1 MTSPGIIGGSAP
13 ALAFE
18 RLRALRIPITFEVA
32 CYAVV
37 FAFAIG
43 FRLWDLGASALH
55 HDESIHA
62 QWSWDLARGQYTH
75 NPIFH
80 GPLYYHAQ
88 ALVFQ
93 IFGASDYTS
102 RLSAALFGIVL
113 CALPLL
119 LRRRLGPVGTLAAVA
134 FIAFSPTIVY
144 YSRFMRED
152 IYMAM
157 FTMLM
162 AAALWRYI
170 DGGRD
175 RWLIVFALALA
186 GSLATK
192 EATFLI
198 VAIFLLYTNAMIAIS
213 LAEQTL
219 ANRQATEPWRKWVLA
234 AGLFPYAWAIVAL
247 WPMLG
252 GIRKGAA
259 WAQLPRAGDVLIILG
274 TLIVP
279 LLAPVLKSPL
289 ESLGVVNAGQL
300 DWPGVCQ
307 SAAATAGNNQLALGG
322 IFLMACA
329 GSAFIGLQW
338 RPRTWAIAAGGAALL
353 YLTLMTTVW
362 TNFGGLCSGPWGSL
376 DYWLSQQEEYRG
388 NQPWFYYFML
398 MPAYEFLPLLIAG
411 AGIWWATFRG
421 NAFSRFLVFWIA
433 GTWITLSWAGEKM
446 PWLNTHIALPTAL
459 LAAWTIQR
467 AWNAWDPKPDMDRR
481 LALNLLG
488 IGIIAAAAVLLAAFL
503 PGGPILVAIR
513 LALVAAVVPLA
524 VFFAKPFGK
533 AALPTFLIVVLVGAM
548 AFFSLRTMVMV
559 SYVRGDVPKDLL
571 IYTQSSPE
579 IPKLMADI
587 ERLAAATGKGYD
599 LPIAIDS
606 ADSFAWPWAWYLRD
620 YKAVSYADFR
630 SSVPSGEWDVM
641 LINESNVSRVNDHLS
656 GLASQPYATPER
668 YPHRWWYDETY
679 KQQMSVVEGQA
690 CTASGGECGPFKPW
704 VNIGSGTHLG
714 APNVDVL
721 RTLWTGVTERGFLS
735 AWFHYWRDHDPGR
748 PPGSINGFA
757 YFPAN
762 FDRETGQISVEPVE
776 VSEPTEDSEGRPV
789 FGGLGFA
796 PGQFFGPIDI
806 AGDAEGN
813 LYIVDRTTRR
823 LQKFDAAGNYVAGV
837 DVRGPGGTGDSEP
850 WGVTVAPDGRVV
862 VADTF
867 GWKIR
872 VFDANLQPLTEFG
885 DPPVSAEPGPFDL
898 FGPRDAVV
906 APDGNLWVTD
916 TGHDRIQVYTLE
928 GEYVRTVGSS
938 GSGPGQLDE
947 PVGLAVSE
955 DGTLAVA
962 DMLNGRVQFFD
973 VEGNPTG
980 EFPVQGWGGEDVTD
994 KPYLQFLDDGRIA
1007 LSLPGL
1013 NDVRVY
1019 SATGELEHSFVADA
1033 NLAEPLE
1040 QPYGLLPVADGKLW
1054 VVEGGSGR
1062 VRLFDLP

>member
-1 MTSPGIIGGSAP
+1 MTSPGIIGGSTP
-13 ALAFE
+13 ALTFQ
-18 RLRALRIPITFEVA
+18 RLRTLRIPVTYEIAAYAAVLALAVA
-32 CYAVV
+32 
-37 FAFAIG
+37 
-43 FRLWDLGASALH
+43 FRLWDLGDSALH

-219 ANRQATEPWRKWVLA
+219 ADRESPEPWRKWVLA

-247 WPMLG
+247 WPMLASV
-252 GIRKGAA
+252 RKNAA
-259 WAQLPRAGDVLIILG
+259 WSQLPRAGDVLIILG

-279 LLAPVLKSPL
+279 LLMPALKSPL
-289 ESLGVVNAGQL
+289 ESLGVVNSGQL

-307 SAAATAGNNQLALGG
+307 SAAATAGNNRLALGG

-338 RPRTWAIAAGGAALL
+338 RPRTWALAAGGAALV

-398 MPAYEFLPLLIAG
+398 MPAYEFLPLLIAA
-411 AGIWWATFRG
+411 AGIWWSTAKG

-467 AWNAWDPKPDMDRR
+467 AWNAWAPKPGIDRR

-488 IGIIAAAAVLLAAFL
+488 VGVIAAAAVLLAAFL
-503 PGGPILVAIR
+503 PGGPALVAIR
-513 LALVAAVVPLA
+513 LALVAALVPLA
-524 VFFAKPFGK
+524 IFFAKPFGK
-533 AALPTFLIVVLVGAM
+533 AALPTFLVVVAVGGL
-548 AFFSLRTMVMV
+548 AFFSLRTVAMV
-559 SYVRGDVPKDLL
+559 SFERGDVPKDLL

-579 IPKLMADI
+579 IPRIMADI
-587 ERLAAATGKGYD
+587 EQLAAATGKGFD

-620 YKAVSYADFR
+620 YKSVSYANFD

-641 LINESNVSRVNDHLS
+641 LVNESNVSAVNDHLS
-656 GLASQPYATPER
+656 SLVSQPYATPER

-679 KQQMSVVEGQA
+679 KQQMSVVDGQS

-714 APNVDVL
+714 PPNIDVL
-721 RTLWTGVTERGFLS
+721 DTLWTGITEGGFLS

-762 FDRETGQISVEPVE
+762 FDRETGKISVEPVE
-776 VSEPTEDSEGRPV
+776 VSEPTEDAEGRPL

-806 AGDAEGN
+806 ASDADGN
-813 LYIVDRTTRR
+813 MYVVDRTTRR
-823 LQKFDAAGNYVAGV
+823 LQKFDADGNYLASV
-837 DVRGPGGTGDSEP
+837 DIRGEGGGDSEP
-850 WGVTVAPDGRVV
+850 WGVTVGPGGEVI

-867 GWKIR
+867 GWKVRI
-872 VFDANLQPLTEFG
+872 FDASLQLATEFG
-885 DPPVSAEPGPFDL
+885 EPPAGGDPGPFDL
-898 FGPRDAVV
+898 FGPRDVVV

-916 TGHDRIQVYTLE
+916 TGHDRIQVFTLE
-928 GEYVRTVGSS
+928 GGFVRSVGSS

-947 PVGLAVSE
+947 PVGLAVTA
-955 DGTLAVA
+955 DGRIAVA

-973 VEGNPTG
+973 AEGNPVG
-980 EFPVQGWGGEDVTD
+980 EFPVEGWGGEDVTD
-994 KPYLQFLDDGRIA
+994 KPYLAVLPDGRIA
-1007 LSLPGL
+1007 VSLPTL
-1013 NDVRVY
+1013 NDVRTY
-1019 SATGELEHSFVADA
+1019 SAEGELLSS
-1033 NLAEPLE
+1033 LATELAPTEPIQ

-1054 VVEGGSGR
+1054 VVEGGGGR